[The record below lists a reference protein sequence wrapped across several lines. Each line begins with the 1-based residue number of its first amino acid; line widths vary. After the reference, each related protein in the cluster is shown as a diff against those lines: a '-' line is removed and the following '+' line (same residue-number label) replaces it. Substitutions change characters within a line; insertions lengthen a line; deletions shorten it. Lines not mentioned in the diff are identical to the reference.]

1 MFVAVKAHGQFSSV
15 GQCFSYR
22 IGVAGTAAISIAD
35 MDTMH
40 SAEIP
45 FTRLFMEIFIADND
59 YILIVPDAK
68 LMNLRS
74 RKPSICKNMQN
85 DIAIMLIDMNIRGGK
100 CKNMF

>member
-1 MFVAVKAHGQFSSV
+1 M
-15 GQCFSYR
+15 
-22 IGVAGTAAISIAD
+22 AGTAAISIAD

-68 LMNLRS
+68 LMNLRESES
-74 RKPSICKNMQN
+74 RAYAKICKMT
-85 DIAIMLIDMNIRGGK
+85 
-100 CKNMF
+100 